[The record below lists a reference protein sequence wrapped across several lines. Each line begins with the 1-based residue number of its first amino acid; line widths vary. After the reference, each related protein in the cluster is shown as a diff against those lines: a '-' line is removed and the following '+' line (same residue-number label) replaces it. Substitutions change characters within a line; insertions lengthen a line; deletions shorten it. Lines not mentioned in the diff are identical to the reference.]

1 MEYRI
6 IALEARWEAVI
17 PTSASKA
24 DLPELRVQIRE
35 VLHHS
40 AIATRARPSACEE
53 LLADIRQMSADIK
66 FWTRVTVV
74 AIPGTMLA
82 ALLGLGLFDRAASP
96 PSQIIII
103 TVPGTPSTK

>member
-6 IALEARWEAVI
+6 IALEARWEAVF
-17 PTSASKA
+17 PTSATKA
-24 DLPELRVQIRE
+24 DLPELRVKLRE

-40 AIATRARPSACEE
+40 AMATRAPPSACEE

-82 ALLGLGLFDRAASP
+82 ALLGLSLFDRLP
-96 PSQIIII
+96 PPPTQIIIAI
-103 TVPGTPSTK
+103 PGSPPTK